1 VHDLED
7 RAAKRAQGGFL
18 CRHDLYPADNELEPR
33 AMQRCSAPAKYEL
46 VINDK
51 AANALALS
59 VPPSLLA
66 RGR

>member
-1 VHDLED
+1 
-7 RAAKRAQGGFL
+7 
-18 CRHDLYPADNELEPR
+18 
-33 AMQRCSAPAKYEL
+33 MQRCSAPAKYEL